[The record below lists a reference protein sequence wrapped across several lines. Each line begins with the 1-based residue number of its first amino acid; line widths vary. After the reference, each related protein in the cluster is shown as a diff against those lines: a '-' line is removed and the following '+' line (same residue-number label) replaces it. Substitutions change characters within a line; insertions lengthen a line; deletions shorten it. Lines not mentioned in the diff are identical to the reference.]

1 VGKKPGIRL
10 ISLSDYID
18 SLQVRNKL
26 GKGAPFKMVE
36 GFFETFLVDTARC
49 INENFN
55 AGAILEVKH
64 IRRFMDVGPKNRS
77 KIIFLARALQKL
89 ADLGYIEFMGK
100 GSPKRFRKNSSIPI
114 EELQRRVL
122 KNSD

>member
-1 VGKKPGIRL
+1 MNIR
-10 ISLSDYID
+10 

-49 INENFN
+49 INENVN
-55 AGAILEVKH
+55 AGTIIEVKH
-64 IRRFMDVGPKNRS
+64 LRRFMDVGSKNRS

-89 ADLGYIEFMGK
+89 SDLGYLEFVGK
-100 GSPKRFRKNSSIPI
+100 NSPKKFRKNADIPI

-122 KNSD
+122 K